1 MSLSRIGKVSDVAM
15 KSGRTLFCR
24 TSQSGAE
31 GMARTYDEAREVRI
45 RALTELLKKAIAAGS
60 RDEAYRLQAEW
71 KAAIL
76 ARSPEQI
83 ARMERAQGAP
93 HA

>member
-1 MSLSRIGKVSDVAM
+1 
-15 KSGRTLFCR
+15 
-24 TSQSGAE
+24 
-31 GMARTYDEAREVRI
+31 MAKTYDEAREARI
-45 RALTELLKKAIAAGS
+45 LALTELLKRAIAAGS

>member
-1 MSLSRIGKVSDVAM
+1 M
-15 KSGRTLFCR
+15 KSGLTLFCR
-24 TSQSGAE
+24 TSQSRAE
-31 GMARTYDEAREVRI
+31 GMAKTYDEAREARI
-45 RALTELLKKAIAAGS
+45 LALTELLKRAIAAGS